1 MQHGL
6 SLLLTSPLH
15 HRTPTH
21 NHIHIMGSSQ
31 SSPAA
36 ATSSTTASEKQQA
49 QLDAAALDKLSQTM
63 GRACLHSS
71 SNKSDA
77 PAHATLTQDDLA
89 RWSAAYA
96 DNKAANVVG
105 TLLR

>member
-1 MQHGL
+1 
-6 SLLLTSPLH
+6 
-15 HRTPTH
+15 
-21 NHIHIMGSSQ
+21 MGSSQ

-36 ATSSTTASEKQQA
+36 GAPSTSASEKQQA
-49 QLDAAALDKLSQTM
+49 QLDAAALDKLSHTL
-63 GRACLHSS
+63 GRASLNSS
-71 SNKSDA
+71 STRSDA

-96 DNKAANVVG
+96 ENKAANVVG

>member
-1 MQHGL
+1 
-6 SLLLTSPLH
+6 
-15 HRTPTH
+15 
-21 NHIHIMGSSQ
+21 MGSFQ

-36 ATSSTTASEKQQA
+36 AAPPTSASEKQQA
-49 QLDAAALDKLSQTM
+49 QLDAVAVDRLAHTL
-63 GRACLHSS
+63 GRASLHSS
-71 SNKSDA
+71 GSNSDA